1 MKRARGGEANDPRYA
16 VAVLD
21 QLAQMY
27 RDGSR
32 TDLTVVVGDRRF
44 EVHGCMLMCG
54 SEFFQTQLQTGV
66 GGPTR
71 SERCRFRR

>member
-1 MKRARGGEANDPRYA
+1 MLA
-16 VAVLD
+16 

-27 RDGSR
+27 RDGSN
-32 TDLTVVVGDRRF
+32 TDLAVVVGEWQV
-44 EVHGCMLMCG
+44 EVHGCVLMCG